1 MFQMKCFGKKKK
13 FENTL
18 FFDVIPENYAAANFC
33 TNLNTTCPL
42 VHIIEIFSYTQRLL
56 YAQRSLLDI
65 VVPVHIG
72 RNICIHLGI
81 IVYTQ
86 VSLYTHGQKS
96 LYILLHC
103 CILMSGNSVYTQVEI
118 VVYTNTMLHT
128 HWQKQLYTR
137 RFRDCFF
144 LIRLLSLS
152 SLYII
157 SLPKDLLNSFFTSI
171 NTYLLEYQWPS
182 ANLFLHLHWT
192 TGRHTIDQMAC

>member
-33 TNLNTTCPL
+33 TNLNTASHHRDLFLYTKIAL
-42 VHIIEIFSYTQRLL
+42 RIEIVARHCCSCTHRKKYLYTPR
-56 YAQRSLLDI
+56 Y
-65 VVPVHIG
+65 H
-72 RNICIHLGI
+72 CIHLGI

-128 HWQKQLYTR
+128 HWQKQVYTLR
-137 RFRDCFF
+137 YCDCF
-144 LIRLLSLS
+144 S
-152 SLYII
+152 S
-157 SLPKDLLNSFFTSI
+157 
-171 NTYLLEYQWPS
+171 
-182 ANLFLHLHWT
+182 
-192 TGRHTIDQMAC
+192 